1 MYNKTH
7 DPKLARYQYRS
18 FGVNAQHSKFPPG
31 TIVEVTY
38 KRTSALIQI
47 NNNPLNSTDKDI
59 VLALSDEAAQEL
71 GIKDEGIVPCTVQVS
86 LYENS
91 AIAREFWNLIPLISL
106 FICILVYSQY
116 VV

>member
-7 DPKLARYQYRS
+7 DPKFAKYQYRS
-18 FGVNAQHSKFPPG
+18 FGVNAKHSKFSPG

-38 KRTSALIQI
+38 KKTRALIQI
-47 NNNPLNSTDKDI
+47 NNVPLNSTNKDI
-59 VLALSDEAAQEL
+59 ILELSDEAAQEL
-71 GIKDEGIVPCTVQVS
+71 GIKNEGIVPCTVQVS

-91 AIAREFWNLIPLISL
+91 ALAREFWNLIPLISL
-106 FICILVYSQY
+106 FIGILVYSQY